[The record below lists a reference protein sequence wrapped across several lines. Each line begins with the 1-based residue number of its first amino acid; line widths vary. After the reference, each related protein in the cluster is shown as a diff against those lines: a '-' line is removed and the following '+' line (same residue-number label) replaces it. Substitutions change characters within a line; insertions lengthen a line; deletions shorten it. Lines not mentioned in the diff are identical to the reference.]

1 MLSDIV
7 WAASAG
13 FIGVIVAEIAR
24 KFIPEQ
30 GRVDA
35 EEELLLTDAE
45 IAKLVTWRRFV
56 RFGALIF
63 GLALPLLIYGWPE
76 YFSFG
81 VIAIFVFHAFAMWVL
96 AEIFLSMSPKQ
107 QTLTRLLRKE

>member
-1 MLSDIV
+1 LSDIAL
-7 WAASAG
+7 AASAG

-35 EEELLLTDAE
+35 EEELRLSDAE
-45 IAKLVTWRRFV
+45 IAKLITWRRFV

-63 GLALPLLIYGWPE
+63 GLTLPLLIYSWPE
-76 YFSFG
+76 SFSLGF
-81 VIAIFVFHAFAMWVL
+81 IAVFIYWVFVMWVFG
-96 AEIFLSMSPKQ
+96 EIFLSINPKQ
-107 QTLTRLLRKE
+107 QTLTRLLRKK